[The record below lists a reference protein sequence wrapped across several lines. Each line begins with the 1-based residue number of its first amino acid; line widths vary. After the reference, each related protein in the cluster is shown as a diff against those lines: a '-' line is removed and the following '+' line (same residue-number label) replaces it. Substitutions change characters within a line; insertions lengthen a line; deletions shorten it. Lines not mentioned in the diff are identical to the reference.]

1 MACVF
6 LCDTEHGLG
15 QHYFPDDNLQQCL
28 CAQIYGERNY
38 KDLGYL
44 QEVKHICTDDE
55 KSERRKRAEAMNSH
69 IVFGKA
75 TDKDRAKARHLW
87 EQNGKR
93 ASWGCAWFQKWFDRV
108 KTAVDLGQKLK
119 VVFFPGH
126 VGCGKVPWTMLP
138 KVNLWDGIGC
148 GGSQKGEIAKLD
160 EMRRTDRRWDYDEV
174 DVTEFLAEQFKPG
187 DIVDAFD
194 LDQNS
199 FVTAELLQMPM
210 PEDAKDHHDH
220 YDVKWQVVCQKAGKR
235 FETKRLRHATDF
247 FEKLFRLD
255 VFGKDSLKKIVEDAA
270 KLQVKSIYE
279 SRLQNGM
286 PSSSVDF
293 DLRRIQEKHR
303 LRDAALNDDLAFLLN
318 GAL

>member
-1 MACVF
+1 
-6 LCDTEHGLG
+6 
-15 QHYFPDDNLQQCL
+15 
-28 CAQIYGERNY
+28 
-38 KDLGYL
+38 
-44 QEVKHICTDDE
+44 
-55 KSERRKRAEAMNSH
+55 
-69 IVFGKA
+69 
-75 TDKDRAKARHLW
+75 
-87 EQNGKR
+87 
-93 ASWGCAWFQKWFDRV
+93 
-108 KTAVDLGQKLK
+108 
-119 VVFFPGH
+119 
-126 VGCGKVPWTMLP
+126 MLP

-247 FEKLFRLD
+247 FQKLFRLD

-303 LRDAALNDDLAFLLN
+303 LRDAVLNDDLAFLLN

>member
-28 CAQIYGERNY
+28 CAQIYGECNY

-55 KSERRKRAEAMNSH
+55 KSERRKRAEAMKSH

-75 TDKDRAKARHLW
+75 TDKDRATAQHLW
-87 EQNGKR
+87 EQNGRR

-108 KTAVDLGQKLK
+108 KRAVDLGQKLK

-126 VGCGKVPWTMLP
+126 VGCGKVPWRMLP
-138 KVNLWDGIGC
+138 EVNLWDGIGC

-174 DVTEFLAEQFKPG
+174 DVTEFLAAQFKPG

-194 LDQNS
+194 PDPDQNS
-199 FVTAELLQMPM
+199 FVTAELLQTPV
-210 PEDAKDHHDH
+210 PDAKNHHDH
-220 YDVKWQVVCQKAGKR
+220 DDMKWQVMCNKTGKH

-247 FEKLFRLD
+247 FEKLLELN
-255 VFGKDSLKKIVEDAA
+255 VFGKDSLKKIVRM
-270 KLQVKSIYE
+270 QRNS
-279 SRLQNGM
+279 M
-286 PSSSVDF
+286 
-293 DLRRIQEKHR
+293 
-303 LRDAALNDDLAFLLN
+303 
-318 GAL
+318 